1 MLLVHVAGTADL
13 GIPLIVGERSRPRQ
27 ETAELTV
34 RRAAELDD
42 ARTGGRA
49 ADLLLGLRFTQKDP
63 RADDAAGPA
72 PGSAPPAAAPAP
84 SGGAPPAAAPGSALR
99 KELGALARLAGEPGT
114 SSEDIDILIVGVEG
128 GSTPTDSIARAL
140 VGALRCAS
148 AQVRDLVAGRR
159 ARVLDAC
166 ILPGLQVSRASIETL
181 ERAIGGHDGHVLL
194 ALAGGATTVLAEVAG
209 VAAATH
215 GDEWSLALID
225 RVGDDRADGAAP
237 ILRMSVDG
245 EDPLRGWLMGLGL
258 PTVLAREYDGRGTG
272 AQAGGEMPDEVRR
285 AAGAL
290 RRAVGETP
298 VEGRIGP
305 EDFAQL
311 LWTDTAR
318 GDLAAGMAL
327 RAWVAAEY
335 RRRRRQYLDQTG
347 LDETEHP
354 DALRKGGELGRVI
367 GRLEKEASTR
377 PLAAPEAWLVAQRDF
392 IDLGIGATHRFDEA
406 GDDLRERVRGAL
418 GGPPPDW
425 LSWPSGTVCLL
436 TAQGQPR
443 GRGRGPERDP
453 IAVALLRA
461 QPDPALR
468 RACSVP
474 GPLTLRTFIACS
486 DDSLGEGRG
495 VVDRL
500 AAGDVDHHP
509 DWEPPGADGA
519 TARSYGRAA
528 TSDGVTA
535 SGAEESMSRAGRLAA
550 QWLEDQL
557 AERWSR
563 PRAIV
568 VTVVGEKPVVIALLR
583 AAQVFGAR
591 HGIAVLLASTVRSAD
606 GRNVLQFHQFGL
618 DRDVRRALLRA
629 TGYCLDRLDLL
640 TAARL
645 LALGDP
651 AMEGLAD
658 EARALADDLVK
669 AVQTE
674 DIDGCAD
681 VVVGVMDAVGRMIDH
696 VQPDARVRLAT
707 IVGELLNPAPKSK
720 RTAAFRRPVVLALA
734 DGQFDQ
740 RKNSVY
746 TSNDVDLAG
755 ESAGALLR
763 LLVRVRNKVTINHGS
778 KGLAEATEQ
787 VLEHYR
793 RESRCTYARLV
804 ELAVAAVGSGSG
816 VGAGDWGRRLDALRE
831 RVGALEKISYG

>member
-1 MLLVHVAGTADL
+1 MLLVHVAGAADL
-13 GIPLIVGERSRPRQ
+13 GIPLIVVGQRRSPE
-27 ETAELTV
+27 ETAELTA
-34 RRAAELDD
+34 RRTAELDA
-42 ARTGGRA
+42 ARAGEET
-49 ADLLLGLRFTQKDP
+49 ADLLLGLHFAQEDP
-63 RADDAAGPA
+63 GADDAARG
-72 PGSAPPAAAPAP
+72 
-84 SGGAPPAAAPGSALR
+84 APGSALR
-99 KELGALARLAGEPGT
+99 KELGALARLAAEPGT
-114 SSEDIDILIVGVEG
+114 SSHDVDILVVGVEG
-128 GSTPTDSIARAL
+128 GRTPTDAIARTL
-140 VGALRCAS
+140 VEALRRIPAEIC
-148 AQVRDLVAGRR
+148 DLVAGRGV
-159 ARVLDAC
+159 RVLDAC
-166 ILPGLQVSRASIETL
+166 ILPGLHVSQTSIETL
-181 ERAIGGHDGHVLL
+181 EKAIGGHDGHVLL

-209 VAAATH
+209 VVAATH

-225 RVGDDRADGAAP
+225 RVGDDQADGGAP
-237 ILRMSVDG
+237 ILHMSVDG
-245 EDPLRGWLMGLGL
+245 ENPLRGWLMGLGL
-258 PTVLAREYDGRGTG
+258 PTVLAEEYDRRRTG
-272 AQAGGEMPDEVRR
+272 AQADADMPDEVRR

-290 RRAVGETP
+290 RRAVGDDP
-298 VEGRIGP
+298 VTGPIAP

-335 RRRRRQYLDQTG
+335 RRRRRQYLDETG

-354 DALRKGGELGRVI
+354 DALRKGGELGRTI
-367 GRLEKEASTR
+367 GRLEEEARAR
-377 PLAAPEAWLVAQRDF
+377 PLAAPEAWLAAQRDF
-392 IDLGIGATHRFDEA
+392 IDLGIGATHRFDRA
-406 GDDLRERVRGAL
+406 GDDLRERVRAAL
-418 GGPPPDW
+418 GGRPPDW

-436 TAQGQPR
+436 SGQGTSR
-443 GRGRGPERDP
+443 KDRPERRAP

-461 QPDPALR
+461 QPDRALR

-486 DDSLGEGRG
+486 DESLDEGRD

-500 AAGDVDHHP
+500 AADDP
-509 DWEPPGADGA
+509 DRHADWQAPEADGA
-519 TARSYGRAA
+519 TAVSYGPAT

-535 SGAEESMSRAGRLAA
+535 SGAEESMSRAGRLAT

-557 AERWSR
+557 KERWSR

-568 VTVVGEKPVVIALLR
+568 VTVLGEKPVVIELLR

-591 HGIAVLLASTVRSAD
+591 HGIPVLLMSTVRS
-606 GRNVLQFHQFGL
+606 GGENVLQFHQFGL

-658 EARALADDLVK
+658 EARALADELVK

-681 VVVGVMDAVGRMIDH
+681 VIVGVMDAVGRMIDH

-755 ESAGALLR
+755 EGAGALLR

>member
-1 MLLVHVAGTADL
+1 MLLVHVAGAADL
-13 GIPLIVGERSRPRQ
+13 GIPLIVVGQRRSPE
-27 ETAELTV
+27 ETAELTA
-34 RRAAELDD
+34 RRTAELDA
-42 ARTGGRA
+42 ARAGEET
-49 ADLLLGLRFTQKDP
+49 ADLLLGLHFAQEDP
-63 RADDAAGPA
+63 GADDAARG
-72 PGSAPPAAAPAP
+72 
-84 SGGAPPAAAPGSALR
+84 APGSALR
-99 KELGALARLAGEPGT
+99 KELGALARLAAEPGT
-114 SSEDIDILIVGVEG
+114 SSHDVDILVVGVEG
-128 GSTPTDSIARAL
+128 GRTPTDAIARTL
-140 VGALRCAS
+140 VEALRRIPAEIC
-148 AQVRDLVAGRR
+148 DLVAGRGV
-159 ARVLDAC
+159 RVLDAC
-166 ILPGLQVSRASIETL
+166 ILPGLHVSQTSIETL
-181 ERAIGGHDGHVLL
+181 EKAIGGHDGHVLL

-209 VAAATH
+209 VVAATH

-225 RVGDDRADGAAP
+225 RVGDDQADGGAP
-237 ILRMSVDG
+237 ILHMSVDG
-245 EDPLRGWLMGLGL
+245 ENPLRGWLMGLGL
-258 PTVLAREYDGRGTG
+258 PTVLAEEYDRRRTG
-272 AQAGGEMPDEVRR
+272 AQADADMPDEVRR

-290 RRAVGETP
+290 RRAVGDDP
-298 VEGRIGP
+298 VTGPIAP

-335 RRRRRQYLDQTG
+335 RRRRRQYLDETG

-354 DALRKGGELGRVI
+354 DALRKGGELGRTI
-367 GRLEKEASTR
+367 GRLEEEARAR
-377 PLAAPEAWLVAQRDF
+377 PLAAPEAWLAAQRDF
-392 IDLGIGATHRFDEA
+392 IDLGIGATHRFDRA
-406 GDDLRERVRGAL
+406 GDDLRERVRAAL
-418 GGPPPDW
+418 GGRPPDW

-436 TAQGQPR
+436 SGQGTSR
-443 GRGRGPERDP
+443 KDRPERRAP

-461 QPDPALR
+461 QPDRALR

-486 DDSLGEGRG
+486 DESLNEGRD

-500 AAGDVDHHP
+500 AADDP
-509 DWEPPGADGA
+509 DRHADWQAPEADGA
-519 TARSYGRAA
+519 TAVSYGPAT

-606 GRNVLQFHQFGL
+606 GQNVLQFHQFGL

-658 EARALADDLVK
+658 EARALTDELVK

-681 VVVGVMDAVGRMIDH
+681 VIVGVMDAVGRMIDH

-707 IVGELLNPAPKSK
+707 IVGELLNPAPESK

-755 ESAGALLR
+755 EGAGALLR

>member
-13 GIPLIVGERSRPRQ
+13 GIPLIVGGRSRPRQ
-27 ETAELTV
+27 ETAELTA

-63 RADDAAGPA
+63 RADDAAGP
-72 PGSAPPAAAPAP
+72 
-84 SGGAPPAAAPGSALR
+84 APGSALR

-140 VGALRCAS
+140 VGALRRAS

-194 ALAGGATTVLAEVAG
+194 ALAGGATTVFAEVAG

-225 RVGDDRADGAAP
+225 RVGDDRAGGAAP

-298 VEGRIGP
+298 VEGEIGP

-327 RAWVAAEY
+327 RAWVVAEY
-335 RRRRRQYLDQTG
+335 RRRRRQYLDRTG
-347 LDETEHP
+347 LDEAEHP
-354 DALRKGGELGRVI
+354 DALRRKGGELGRAI

-406 GDDLRERVRGAL
+406 GDDLRERVRAAL
-418 GGPPPDW
+418 GGQPPDW

-486 DDSLGEGRG
+486 DDSLDEGRG

-500 AAGDVDHHP
+500 AADDPARHP
-509 DWEPPGADGA
+509 DWAPPGADGA

-568 VTVVGEKPVVIALLR
+568 VTVVGEKPVVIALLH

-606 GRNVLQFHQFGL
+606 GQNVLQFHQFGL

-651 AMEGLAD
+651 AMEESAG
-658 EARALADDLVK
+658 EARALADELVQ

-674 DIDGCAD
+674 DIDGRAG
-681 VVVGVMDAVGRMIDH
+681 VILGVMGAVGRMIDH
-696 VQPDARVRLAT
+696 VPPDAQARLAT
-707 IVGELLNPAPKSK
+707 IIGELLNPAPESK
-720 RTAAFRRPVVLALA
+720 RTGAFREPRVLALA
-734 DGQFDQ
+734 GGRFDQ
-740 RKNSVY
+740 QNSVY
-746 TSNDVDLAG
+746 TSDDADLADEG
-755 ESAGALLR
+755 VGALLR

-778 KGLAEATEQ
+778 KGLSEATEQ
-787 VLEHYR
+787 VLSHYR

-804 ELAVAAVGSGSG
+804 ERAVTAVESDSGA
-816 VGAGDWGRRLDALRE
+816 VAGDWGSRLGSLRK
-831 RVGALEKISYG
+831 RVGALEDVSYG

>member
-1 MLLVHVAGTADL
+1 MLLVHVAGAADL
-13 GIPLIVGERSRPRQ
+13 GIPLIVVGQRRSPE
-27 ETAELTV
+27 ETAELTA
-34 RRAAELDD
+34 RRAAELDA
-42 ARTGGRA
+42 ARAGEET
-49 ADLLLGLRFTQKDP
+49 ADLLLGLHFAQEDP
-63 RADDAAGPA
+63 GADDAAR
-72 PGSAPPAAAPAP
+72 S
-84 SGGAPPAAAPGSALR
+84 APGSALR
-99 KELGALARLAGEPGT
+99 KELGALARLAAEPGT
-114 SSEDIDILIVGVEG
+114 SSHDVDILVVGVEG
-128 GSTPTDSIARAL
+128 GRTPTDAIARTL
-140 VGALRCAS
+140 VEALRRIPAEIC
-148 AQVRDLVAGRR
+148 DLVAGRG

-166 ILPGLQVSRASIETL
+166 ILPGLHVSQTSIETL
-181 ERAIGGHDGHVLL
+181 EKAIGGHDGHVLL

-209 VAAATH
+209 VVAATH

-225 RVGDDRADGAAP
+225 RVGDDQADGGAP
-237 ILRMSVDG
+237 ILHMSVDG
-245 EDPLRGWLMGLGL
+245 ENPLRGWLMGLGL
-258 PTVLAREYDGRGTG
+258 PTVLAEEYDRRRTG
-272 AQAGGEMPDEVRR
+272 AQADADMPDEVRR

-290 RRAVGETP
+290 RRAVGDDP
-298 VEGRIGP
+298 VTGPIDP

-335 RRRRRQYLDQTG
+335 RRRRRQYLDETG

-354 DALRKGGELGRVI
+354 DALRKGGELGRTI
-367 GRLEKEASTR
+367 GRLEEEARTR
-377 PLAAPEAWLVAQRDF
+377 PLAAPEAWLAAQRDF
-392 IDLGIGATHRFDEA
+392 IDLGIGATHRFDRA
-406 GDDLRERVRGAL
+406 GDDLRERVRAAL
-418 GGPPPDW
+418 GGRPPDW

-436 TAQGQPR
+436 SGQGTSR
-443 GRGRGPERDP
+443 KDRPERRAP

-461 QPDPALR
+461 QPDRALR

-486 DDSLGEGRG
+486 DESLDEGRD

-500 AAGDVDHHP
+500 AADDP
-509 DWEPPGADGA
+509 DRHADWQAPEADGA
-519 TARSYGRAA
+519 TAVSYGPAT

-535 SGAEESMSRAGRLAA
+535 SGAEESMSRAGRLAT

-557 AERWSR
+557 KERWSR

-568 VTVVGEKPVVIALLR
+568 VTVLGEKPVVIELLR

-591 HGIAVLLASTVRSAD
+591 HGIPVLLMSTVRS
-606 GRNVLQFHQFGL
+606 GGENVLQFHQFGL

-658 EARALADDLVK
+658 EARALADELVK

-681 VVVGVMDAVGRMIDH
+681 VIVGVMDAVGRMIDH

-755 ESAGALLR
+755 EGAGALLR

>member
-1 MLLVHVAGTADL
+1 MLLVHVAGAADL
-13 GIPLIVGERSRPRQ
+13 GIPLIVVGQRRSPE
-27 ETAELTV
+27 ETAELTA
-34 RRAAELDD
+34 RRTAELDA
-42 ARTGGRA
+42 ARAGEET
-49 ADLLLGLRFTQKDP
+49 ADLLLGLHFAQEDP
-63 RADDAAGPA
+63 GADDAARG
-72 PGSAPPAAAPAP
+72 
-84 SGGAPPAAAPGSALR
+84 APGSALR
-99 KELGALARLAGEPGT
+99 KELGALARLAAEPGT
-114 SSEDIDILIVGVEG
+114 SSHDVDILVVGVEG
-128 GSTPTDSIARAL
+128 GRTPTDAIARTL
-140 VGALRCAS
+140 VEALRRIPAEIC
-148 AQVRDLVAGRR
+148 DLVAGRGV
-159 ARVLDAC
+159 RVLDAC
-166 ILPGLQVSRASIETL
+166 ILPGLHVSQTSIETL
-181 ERAIGGHDGHVLL
+181 EKAIGGHDGHVLL

-209 VAAATH
+209 VVAATH

-225 RVGDDRADGAAP
+225 RVGDDQADGGAP
-237 ILRMSVDG
+237 ILHMSVDG
-245 EDPLRGWLMGLGL
+245 ENPLRGWLMGLGL
-258 PTVLAREYDGRGTG
+258 PTVLAEEYDRRRTG
-272 AQAGGEMPDEVRR
+272 AQADADMPDEVRR

-290 RRAVGETP
+290 RRAVGDDP
-298 VEGRIGP
+298 VTGPIDP

-335 RRRRRQYLDQTG
+335 RRRRRQYLDETG

-354 DALRKGGELGRVI
+354 DALRKGGELGRTI
-367 GRLEKEASTR
+367 GRLEEEARAR
-377 PLAAPEAWLVAQRDF
+377 PLAAPEAWLAAQRDF
-392 IDLGIGATHRFDEA
+392 IDLGIGATHRFDRA
-406 GDDLRERVRGAL
+406 GDDLRERVRAAL
-418 GGPPPDW
+418 GGRPPDW

-436 TAQGQPR
+436 SGQGTSR
-443 GRGRGPERDP
+443 KDRPERRAP

-474 GPLTLRTFIACS
+474 GPLMLRTFIACS
-486 DDSLGEGRG
+486 DESLDEGRD

-500 AAGDVDHHP
+500 AADDP
-509 DWEPPGADGA
+509 DRHADWQAPEADGA
-519 TARSYGRAA
+519 TAVSYGPAT

-535 SGAEESMSRAGRLAA
+535 SGAEESMSRAGRLAT

-557 AERWSR
+557 KERWSR

-568 VTVVGEKPVVIALLR
+568 VTVLGEKPVVIELLR

-591 HGIAVLLASTVRSAD
+591 HGIPVLLMSTVRS
-606 GRNVLQFHQFGL
+606 GGENVLQFHQFGL

-658 EARALADDLVK
+658 EARALADELVK

-681 VVVGVMDAVGRMIDH
+681 VIVGVMDAVGRMIDH

-707 IVGELLNPAPKSK
+707 IVGELLNPAPESK
-720 RTAAFRRPVVLALA
+720 RTAAFRRPVALALA

-755 ESAGALLR
+755 EGAGALLR

-831 RVGALEKISYG
+831 RVDALEKISYG

>member
-1 MLLVHVAGTADL
+1 MLLVHVAGAADL
-13 GIPLIVGERSRPRQ
+13 GIPLIVVGQRRSPE
-27 ETAELTV
+27 ETAELTA
-34 RRAAELDD
+34 RRTAELDA
-42 ARTGGRA
+42 ARAGEET
-49 ADLLLGLRFTQKDP
+49 ADLLLGLHFAQEDP
-63 RADDAAGPA
+63 GADDAARG
-72 PGSAPPAAAPAP
+72 
-84 SGGAPPAAAPGSALR
+84 APGSALR
-99 KELGALARLAGEPGT
+99 KELGALARLAAEPGT
-114 SSEDIDILIVGVEG
+114 SSHDVDILVVGVEG
-128 GSTPTDSIARAL
+128 GRTPTDAIARTL
-140 VGALRCAS
+140 VEALRRIPAEIC
-148 AQVRDLVAGRR
+148 DLVAGRGV
-159 ARVLDAC
+159 RVLDAC
-166 ILPGLQVSRASIETL
+166 ILPGLHVSQTSIETL
-181 ERAIGGHDGHVLL
+181 EKAIGGHDGHVLL

-209 VAAATH
+209 VVAATH

-225 RVGDDRADGAAP
+225 RVGDDQADGGAP
-237 ILRMSVDG
+237 ILHMSVDG
-245 EDPLRGWLMGLGL
+245 ENPLRGWLMGLGL
-258 PTVLAREYDGRGTG
+258 PTVLAEEYDRRRTG
-272 AQAGGEMPDEVRR
+272 AQADADMPDEVRR

-290 RRAVGETP
+290 RRAVGDDP
-298 VEGRIGP
+298 VTGPIAP

-335 RRRRRQYLDQTG
+335 RRRRRQYLDETG

-354 DALRKGGELGRVI
+354 DALRKGGELGRTI
-367 GRLEKEASTR
+367 GRLEEEARAR
-377 PLAAPEAWLVAQRDF
+377 PLAAPEAWLAAQRDF
-392 IDLGIGATHRFDEA
+392 IDLGIGATHRFDRA
-406 GDDLRERVRGAL
+406 GDDLRERVRAAL
-418 GGPPPDW
+418 GGRPPDW

-436 TAQGQPR
+436 SGQGTSR
-443 GRGRGPERDP
+443 KDRPERRAP

-461 QPDPALR
+461 QPDRALR

-486 DDSLGEGRG
+486 DESLNEGRD

-500 AAGDVDHHP
+500 AADDP
-509 DWEPPGADGA
+509 DRHADWQAPEADGA
-519 TARSYGRAA
+519 TAVSYGPAT

-557 AERWSR
+557 EERWSR

-591 HGIAVLLASTVRSAD
+591 HGIAVLLASTVRED
-606 GRNVLQFHQFGL
+606 GQNVLQFHQFGL

-658 EARALADDLVK
+658 EARALADELVK

-681 VVVGVMDAVGRMIDH
+681 VIVGVMDAVGRMIDH

-707 IVGELLNPAPKSK
+707 IVGELLNPAPESK

-755 ESAGALLR
+755 EGAGALLR